1 MQKHAV
7 ILFIPHIHH
16 QEGIVHY
23 YVDSRVVCFIR
34 APQGARAY
42 P

>member
-1 MQKHAV
+1 MSISEDYQKPVGSRTEMKRATSMK
-7 ILFIPHIHH
+7 LIH
-16 QEGIVHY
+16 
-23 YVDSRVVCFIR
+23 RIR